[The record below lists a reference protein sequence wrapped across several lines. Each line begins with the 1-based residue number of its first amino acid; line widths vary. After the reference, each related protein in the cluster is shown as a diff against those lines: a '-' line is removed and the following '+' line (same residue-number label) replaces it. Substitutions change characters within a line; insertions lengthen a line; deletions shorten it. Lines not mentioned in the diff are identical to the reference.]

1 MIAHGTKE
9 TTSRIA
15 PPAAARQERSIQEAP
30 LRRGLLSARE
40 REVLDAR
47 TRGLIAKE
55 IAAELGIAEGTVRA
69 LLARI
74 RDKLR
79 DL

>member
-1 MIAHGTKE
+1 VIDRGTKE
-9 TTSRIA
+9 TSR
-15 PPAAARQERSIQEAP
+15 PPDTAARQERALQEAP
-30 LRRGLLSARE
+30 LRHGLLSARE

-47 TRGLIAKE
+47 ARGLIAKE

-74 RDKLR
+74 REKLR
-79 DL
+79 VL